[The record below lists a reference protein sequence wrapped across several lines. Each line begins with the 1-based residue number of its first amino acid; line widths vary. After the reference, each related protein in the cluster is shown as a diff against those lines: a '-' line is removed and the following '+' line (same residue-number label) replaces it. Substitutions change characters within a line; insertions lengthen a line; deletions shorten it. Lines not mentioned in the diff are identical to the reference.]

1 MSNATDQGGPVASEF
16 ERIFQPSQ
24 WFFTNEVISALLLL
38 LASVSA
44 VYWANSFLA
53 GPYHHFL
60 EAEFAVGL
68 GRWEISHSL
77 HHWINDGLMTIF
89 FFTVGLEIKREVLV
103 GELASVKKAMLPV
116 AAALGG
122 MLIPGAI
129 YMAFNYGTE
138 YAGGWGIPMATD
150 IAFSLGAVALFG
162 RGLPVGLRI
171 FLAAFAIADD
181 LGAVL
186 VIAVFYT
193 QDISW
198 HFIVLGAHF
207 LLALGLLNLLSV
219 RSLILYGLLGF
230 GAWLAAMGS
239 GVHPTIAGVLVAL
252 TIPAQGKYNTLHFVK
267 RVHYIMENFQCQ
279 EQSCDH
285 RHAILFNQGHL
296 NAVQS
301 LEMACHHVE
310 TPLQRLEHAFHPWV
324 AFLILPLFAFANAGL
339 TFGGMTVGSA
349 VSHPVT
355 LGIALGLFVGKPLGI
370 LCFSFLAVRLGLA
383 ELPESVR
390 WSHILGAGMLGGIG
404 FTMSLFISGLA
415 FTDAALLNYSKLGI
429 LSGSIF
435 AIVAGALFLGWVG
448 RREATT
454 SLSV

>member
-1 MSNATDQGGPVASEF
+1 MSQPIDQSSPVAAEF
-16 ERIFQPSQ
+16 ERIFHPSQ
-24 WFFTNEVISALLLL
+24 WFFTNEVVSSLLLL

-60 EAEFAVGL
+60 ETEFTIGL
-68 GRWEISHSL
+68 GRWAITHDL
-77 HHWINDGLMTIF
+77 HHWINDGLMAIF

-103 GELASVKKAMLPV
+103 GELASPKKALLPV
-116 AAALGG
+116 IAALGG
-122 MLIPGAI
+122 MLVPGAI
-129 YMAFNYGTE
+129 YMAFNYGTP
-138 YAGGWGIPMATD
+138 YADGWGIPMATD

-186 VIAVFYT
+186 IIAVFYT

-198 HFIVLGAHF
+198 HFIILGAHF
-207 LLALGLLNLLSV
+207 LLGLLLMNILFV
-219 RSLILYGLLGF
+219 RWLPLYALLGF

-252 TIPAQGKYNTLHFVK
+252 AIPAQGKYNTLHFVR
-267 RVHYIMENFQCQ
+267 RVQYIMDNFQCH

-285 RHAILFNQGHL
+285 VHAILFNQGHL

-310 TPLQRLEHAFHPWV
+310 TPLQRLEHYFHPWV
-324 AFLILPLFAFANAGL
+324 AFVILPLFAFANAGL
-339 TFGGMTVGSA
+339 TFSGITVESA
-349 VSHPVT
+349 VTHPVT
-355 LGIALGLFVGKPLGI
+355 LGIVLGLFVGKPVGI
-370 LCFSFLAVRLGLA
+370 FLFSFLAVRLGLA
-383 ELPESVR
+383 DLPASVR
-390 WSHILGAGMLGGIG
+390 WPHILGAGMLGGIG
-404 FTMSLFISGLA
+404 FTMSLFVSGLA
-415 FTDAALLNYSKLGI
+415 FADPDLLNYSKLGI
-429 LSGSIF
+429 LSGSVL
-435 AIVAGALFLGWVG
+435 AIVTGALFLGWVG
-448 RREATT
+448 RKD
-454 SLSV
+454 SSG